1 MTHSDWLILGVL
13 GVVPPSF
20 RSQALNSCV
29 SILEATSAL
38 TVPVPSQLIEKLT
51 SSVIQ
56 KRDWHKL
63 RILYL
68 GGGGP
73 TSQPIGDGGLATD
86 TDASSVPL
94 GEIIRSTDSGELLPL
109 VSVLLKHGAS
119 ANAIEGSTVIPL
131 DEAMALKNL
140 SLVEKLIHN
149 GANPCVVGKD
159 REPIIH

>member
-1 MTHSDWLILGVL
+1 M
-13 GVVPPSF
+13 P
-20 RSQALNSCV
+20 R
-29 SILEATSAL
+29 
-38 TVPVPSQLIEKLT
+38 QLIEKLT

-56 KRDWHKL
+56 KRDWDKL

-94 GEIIRSTDSGELLPL
+94 GEIIRSTDSDELLPL

-119 ANAIEGSTVIPL
+119 ANAIEGSAVIPL
-131 DEAMALKNL
+131 DEAITLRNL
-140 SLVEKLIHN
+140 ALVEKLIHN
-149 GANPCVVGKD
+149 GANPCVFGRDK
-159 REPIIH
+159 EPIIHQALRIDLRHKKGNLVMIKMS

>member
-1 MTHSDWLILGVL
+1 M
-13 GVVPPSF
+13 P
-20 RSQALNSCV
+20 R
-29 SILEATSAL
+29 
-38 TVPVPSQLIEKLT
+38 QLIEKLT

-94 GEIIRSTDSGELLPL
+94 GEIIRCTHSDELLPL

-119 ANAIEGSTVIPL
+119 ANAIERSTVIPL
-131 DEAMALKNL
+131 DEAMAQKNL
-140 SLVEKLIHN
+140 ALVEKLIHN
-149 GANPCVVGKD
+149 GANPCVVAKD
-159 REPIIH
+159 REPIIHQAMRIGLRDKNGNLIMIKII

>member
-1 MTHSDWLILGVL
+1 M
-13 GVVPPSF
+13 P
-20 RSQALNSCV
+20 R
-29 SILEATSAL
+29 
-38 TVPVPSQLIEKLT
+38 QLIEKLT

-94 GEIIRSTDSGELLPL
+94 GEIIRCTHSDELLPL

-140 SLVEKLIHN
+140 ALVEKLIHN
-149 GANPCVVGKD
+149 GANPCVAAKD
-159 REPIIH
+159 REPIIHQAMRIGLRDKNGNLIMIKII

>member
-1 MTHSDWLILGVL
+1 M
-13 GVVPPSF
+13 P
-20 RSQALNSCV
+20 R
-29 SILEATSAL
+29 
-38 TVPVPSQLIEKLT
+38 QLIEKLT

-94 GEIIRSTDSGELLPL
+94 GEIIRCTHSDELLPL

-131 DEAMALKNL
+131 DEAMAQKNL
-140 SLVEKLIHN
+140 ALVEKLIHN

-159 REPIIH
+159 SEPIIHQAMKIGLRDNNGNMIMIKII